1 MNARRRNHR
10 LDLDKFFHNLVIYI
24 NYGDDQLWGLDVT
37 VGQILCFF
45 AFDMR
50 HHPISTVLS

>member
-1 MNARRRNHR
+1 MNARRRNRR

-37 VGQILCFF
+37 MGQILCFF
-45 AFDMR
+45 L
-50 HHPISTVLS
+50 HLTCVIIQ